1 MKKRKGPRPGSTLH
15 WLSKRLDWPSDKLLA
30 TTRLQGKSV
39 KYIHRARHQLRAK
52 YGLGE
57 LAQASKSHPQSD
69 APKQRKQRKQKKP
82 KQKKQPQQ
90 QLTALQLKISRVRKL
105 IFEIG
110 WDAARELFHE
120 FEDTYSRWE

>member
-1 MKKRKGPRPGSTLH
+1 MTKRKGPRPGTTLH
-15 WLSKRLDWPSDKLLA
+15 WLSQRLDWPNDKLLRDE
-30 TTRLQGKSV
+30 RLEGKGLP
-39 KYIHRARHQLRAK
+39 YIHRARHQLRRVH
-52 YGLGE
+52 GLGE
-57 LAQASKSHPQSD
+57 LAEPSKSHPR
-69 APKQRKQRKQKKP
+69 ATKQKRKKRQKSTP
-82 KQKKQPQQ
+82 KKSKQPQ